1 MGDRQGTQPRVQV
14 EMQTGRKTRL
24 RLCRTYAGLGGIQV
38 DMGVGTGDSLASLN
52 RADLLGDSQAVVYVL
67 GEYAHHLTQV

>member
-1 MGDRQGTQPRVQV
+1 
-14 EMQTGRKTRL
+14 
-24 RLCRTYAGLGGIQV
+24 
-38 DMGVGTGDSLASLN
+38 MGVGTGDSLASLN